1 MDEKRRGLRFLF
13 SAPAEVA
20 PENSPSGGIA
30 ARIVEVSPHGCY
42 VETPAPFSVQ
52 TQVVLKI
59 FNSHEYFEAK
69 ATVVHVKKSGNG
81 RAAAIVCGGGFD
93 AMTADGDIAPRKG
106 VRSDGIRGQQGA
118 AGSRVFE
125 CRNCHSMEPYRRRDD
140 EPLNDA

>member
-1 MDEKRRGLRFLF
+1 MDEKRRGLRLLF

-69 ATVVHVKKSGNG
+69 ATVVHVKPASGMG
-81 RAAAIVCGGGFD
+81 LEFREIKPHFRTILQRWILAA
-93 AMTADGDIAPRKG
+93 MHNQKKP
-106 VRSDGIRGQQGA
+106 
-118 AGSRVFE
+118 
-125 CRNCHSMEPYRRRDD
+125 
-140 EPLNDA
+140 